1 MRPGP
6 PLKPIWWNFCPIS
19 LVKNWSAILSCRW
32 AILRE
37 IEGAAGAWLF
47 LRALGFGVA
56 VPGLMRLSL
65 VTLDRLLSR
74 RFPGPGTR
82 APDSGHGRAVV
93 RGVDGALAWGRPLV
107 RSGCLSRGL
116 TRYYF
121 LRRAGFEVTLVF
133 GIPRKDGSFLTEP
146 GHCWLEWAGKP
157 IWEDRDPRMGF
168 VPIYQLPKGEVGE
181 GTPTKKSAVL

>member
-1 MRPGP
+1 MPPGP
-6 PLKPIWWNFCPIS
+6 PSRLTCWNCCPIS
-19 LVKNWSAILSCRW
+19 LVKNWSAILSRRW

-56 VPGLMRLSL
+56 VPALMRLSL
-65 VTLDRLLSR
+65 LTLNRRLSR
-74 RFPGPGTR
+74 RFPVPGTL
-82 APDSGHGRAVV
+82 APDSPCGQAVR

-121 LRRAGFEVTLVF
+121 LRRAGIAVTLVF
-133 GIPRKDGSFLTEP
+133 GIPRKEGVLLTEP

-157 IWEDRDPRMGF
+157 IWEDRDPGLGF
-168 VPIYQLPKGEVGE
+168 VPIYQMPMGGAGEIH
-181 GTPTKKSAVL
+181 AD